1 MGNEL
6 GLDNEIEQ
14 ESPRLRQ
21 PPRNYEVRK
30 AQAGDIPAISR
41 LVNKHAELGEML
53 PRDEDELYE
62 ALRDFFVASTP
73 RGIVGCGALHIMG
86 RDLAEVRSLAVDSS
100 AQGMGLGR
108 AIVSACVQEAR
119 EIGVTRVFA
128 LTTVPDFFYKLGFYK
143 VSRNSFPQKIWKDC
157 FKCKFFENCIEVA
170 VQYDIGL
177 HPGG

>member
-1 MGNEL
+1 MANEL
-6 GLDNEIEQ
+6 ELENKAAQ
-14 ESPRLRQ
+14 EGSRLLQ
-21 PPRNYEVRK
+21 HPGNYQVRK

-41 LVNKHAELGEML
+41 LVNRHAELGEML

-62 ALRDFFVASTP
+62 ALRDFFVAYAPS
-73 RGIVGCGALHIMG
+73 GILGCGALHIMG
-86 RDLAEVRSLAVDSS
+86 RDLAEIRSLAVDSA

-108 AIVSACVQEAR
+108 AIVSACIQEAR

-128 LTTVPDFFYKLGFYK
+128 LTAVPDFFYKLGFYK

-170 VQYDIGL
+170 VQYDIRL